1 MTSRRLRPLKTERP
15 GSVVSMECI
24 SCVRVF
30 EEVGNA
36 FNSILDT
43 EEKLQKVARAIVEH
57 LKIKACH
64 FRVLSRDQRSLE
76 HLASYG
82 LSEAFLDKGPVDAE
96 KSVTEALKG
105 HVVMVEDCANDSRIQ
120 FPKEH
125 VAEGIVSVLTVP
137 LSARGNVIG
146 VMRLA
151 SGEKRVF
158 SNQELTAITTLAS
171 FSTTAIT
178 HSMFYDI
185 LGEVAAATRSSL
197 DLTEVLESTVRVV
210 CESLRVRGTTIRLRD
225 RRGNLELRA
234 AYGLSKRY
242 LETASSD
249 PGDAV
254 AEALGGTCMAILDAR
269 ADPRIRHHDEMDRE
283 NISSVLF
290 VPLMSRDKAIG
301 VLSVYTHNPYHF
313 SDDEKELMTALGEQC
328 ALSIRNAQMY
338 HTIKRRYEDVVDEFQ
353 IWFEH
358 YQTYPLRK

>member
-1 MTSRRLRPLKTERP
+1 MERP
-15 GSVVSMECI
+15 GSAADMECI

-30 EEVGNA
+30 EEVGDA
-36 FNSILDT
+36 FNSTLGT
-43 EEKLQKVARAIVEH
+43 EEKLEKVARAIVEH

-64 FRVLSRDQRSLE
+64 FRVLSRDQRILE
-76 HLASYG
+76 HLAAFG
-82 LSEAFLDKGPVDAE
+82 LSERFVEKGPVDAE

-105 HVVMVEDCANDSRIQ
+105 QVVMVEDCANDTRIQ

-151 SGEKRVF
+151 TGEKREF
-158 SNQELTAITTLAS
+158 SEQELTAIKTLAS

-178 HSMFYDI
+178 QSMFYDI
-185 LGEVAAATRSSL
+185 LAEVNAAIRSSL

-210 CESLRVRGTTIRLRD
+210 CESLRVRGTTIRLLD
-225 RRGNLELRA
+225 RRRNLELRA
-234 AYGLSKRY
+234 AYGLSQRY
-242 LETASSD
+242 LETASTD

-254 AEALGGTCMAILDAR
+254 AEALAGTCVAILDAR
-269 ADPRIRHHDEMDRE
+269 TDPRIRHHEEMERE
-283 NISSVLF
+283 KVSSVLF
-290 VPLMSRDKAIG
+290 VPLMSRKGAIG
-301 VLSVYTHNPYHF
+301 VLSVYTHKPYHF
-313 SDDEKELMTALGEQC
+313 SEDEKELMTALGEQC

>member
-1 MTSRRLRPLKTERP
+1 
-15 GSVVSMECI
+15 MECI

-30 EEVGNA
+30 EEVGDA
-36 FNSILDT
+36 FNSTLET
-43 EEKLQKVARAIVEH
+43 EEKLEKVARAIVEH
-57 LKIKACH
+57 LKLKACH

-76 HLASYG
+76 HLASFG
-82 LSEAFLDKGPVDAE
+82 LSQAFLDKGPVDAE
-96 KSVTEALKG
+96 KSVAEALKG
-105 HVVMVEDCANDSRIQ
+105 HIVMVADCASDPRIQ

-125 VAEGIVSVLTVP
+125 AAEGIVSVLTVP

-151 SGEKRVF
+151 TGEKREF
-158 SNQELTAITTLAS
+158 SEQELTAIRTLAS

-178 HSMFYDI
+178 QSMFYDI
-185 LGEVAAATRSSL
+185 LGEVNAATRSSL

-210 CESLRVRGTTIRLRD
+210 CESLRVRGTSIRLLD

-234 AYGLSKRY
+234 AYGLSQRY
-242 LETASSD
+242 LETASTD

-254 AEALGGTCMAILDAR
+254 AEALEGTSVAILDAR
-269 ADPRIRHHDEMDRE
+269 TDPRIRHHEEMERE
-283 NISSVLF
+283 KISSVLF
-290 VPLMSRDKAIG
+290 VPLMSRKKAIG
-301 VLSVYTHNPYHF
+301 VLSVYTHKPYTF
-313 SDDEKELMTALGEQC
+313 SEDEKELMTALGEQC